1 MLFVNVVIFFVQID
15 TLLGEMNKDI
25 FEELIKMMLILI
37 MLMLMPMPITVLC
50 QITMKK
56 RKRLIG
62 MDVQDVIQCEKSRK
76 EKSNIGVE
84 HEIDTSELYEI
95 NLTIIIMKGVL

>member
-1 MLFVNVVIFFVQID
+1 
-15 TLLGEMNKDI
+15 
-25 FEELIKMMLILI
+25 
-37 MLMLMPMPITVLC
+37 
-50 QITMKK
+50 
-56 RKRLIG
+56 